1 MDPFLIQ
8 LPKNSTA
15 HTVPHR
21 QSETP
26 LMHQRKTSAQKTLSP
41 VQMRLTGLL

>member
-8 LPKNSTA
+8 LPNLSTA
-15 HTVPHR
+15 RTVPHR

-26 LMHQRKTSAQKTLSP
+26 LMHQRKTSVQKTLSP